1 MNNAAGLVPNPDVD
15 PQAGHEDDHE
25 VVAAVGM
32 KLLVTIDEAG
42 RPYGDNYAKLA
53 TLVGKLVRAQIPLK
67 FTDWRNVPQVFKD
80 SIWDGLM

>member
-1 MNNAAGLVPNPDVD
+1 MNNDAGLVPNPDVD
-15 PQAGHEDDHE
+15 PQAGHEDDQND
-25 VVAAVGM
+25 VVVVGN

-67 FTDWRNVPQVFKD
+67 FTYWRIVPQVFKD

>member
-1 MNNAAGLVPNPDVD
+1 MKNDAGPVPNPAVD
-15 PQAGHEDDHE
+15 PQDGHEDDQN
-25 VVAAVGM
+25 VVAVVGN

-42 RPYGDNYAKLA
+42 TPYVDNYAKLA

-67 FTDWRNVPQVFKD
+67 FIDWRIVPQVFKD